1 MATYLSAVNSVLR
14 RLREREATSVNNSTY
29 TRLIGTFVNDAKREV
44 EDAWNWSHL
53 KNTIQVTT
61 EQGVFRCSLTGSTR
75 RFRLINDYLGRP
87 AVFNDTDDVYLQKSP
102 STRWMS
108 RQLNH
113 DDVTEN
119 QPQWFEFNGFD
130 DDGDVIVDLYP
141 IPDKVYS
148 LNFDLIL
155 PQEELAV
162 DGSDD
167 STQIKCP
174 VEPIIF
180 GAWSRAIYERGEDQ
194 GYLSDVAFVE
204 YRKALGD
211 AISWDTVNTSDE
223 PNFFVV

>member
-14 RLREREATSVNNSTY
+14 RLREREASSVNNNAY

-44 EDAWNWSHL
+44 EDAWNWTHL
-53 KNTIQVTT
+53 KNTIQVST
-61 EQGVFRCSLTGSTR
+61 EQGAFRYSLTGSTR
-75 RFRLINDYLGRP
+75 RFRLVKDYLGRA
-87 AVFNDTDDVYLQKSP
+87 AVFNDTEDVFLQKSP

-141 IPDKVYS
+141 IPDKEYS
-148 LNFDLIL
+148 LNFDVII
-155 PQEELAV
+155 PQDDLATN
-162 DGSDD
+162 GDD
-167 STQIKCP
+167 DLTEIQCP
-174 VEPIIF
+174 IQPIIF

-194 GYLSDVAFVE
+194 GYLSDLAFKE
-204 YRKALGD
+204 FQTALGD
-211 AISWDTVNTSDE
+211 AISWDAENSSDE
-223 PNFFVV
+223 PNWYVV

>member
-14 RLREREATSVNNSTY
+14 RLREREATSVNNSNY

-44 EDAWNWSHL
+44 EDAWNWTHL
-53 KNTIQVTT
+53 KNTIQIDT
-61 EQGVFRCSLTGSTR
+61 EQGVFRYSLTGSTR
-75 RFRLINDYLGRP
+75 RFRLIYDYLNRP
-87 AVFNDTDDVYLQKSP
+87 AVFNDTEDVFLQKSP

-130 DDGDVIVDLYP
+130 NDGDVIVDLYP
-141 IPDKVYS
+141 IPDKAYS
-148 LNFDLIL
+148 INFDIII
-155 PQEELAV
+155 PQENLEV

-167 STQIKCP
+167 NTQIQCP

-194 GYLSDVAFVE
+194 GYLSDVAFRE
-204 YRKALGD
+204 FQTALAD

>member
-44 EDAWNWSHL
+44 EDAWNWTHL
-53 KNTIQVTT
+53 KNTIQVAT
-61 EQGVFRCSLTGSTR
+61 EQGVFRYSLTGSTR

-87 AVFNDTDDVYLQKSP
+87 AVFNDTEDVYLKKSP

-119 QPQWFEFNGFD
+119 QPQWFEFNGFTS
-130 DDGDVIVDLYP
+130 DGDVVVDFYP
-141 IPDKVYS
+141 IPDKAYS
-148 LNFDLIL
+148 INFDLII
-155 PQEELAV
+155 PQDDFAV

-167 STQIKCP
+167 STTIACP

-194 GYLSDVAFVE
+194 GYLSDVAFTE
-204 YRKALGD
+204 YRKAIGD

>member
-14 RLREREATSVNNSTY
+14 RLREREASSVDNNAY
-29 TRLIGTFVNDAKREV
+29 TRLVGTFVNDAKREV
-44 EDAWNWSHL
+44 EDAWNWTHL

-61 EQGVFRCSLTGSTR
+61 EQGVFRYSLTGSTR
-75 RFRLINDYLGRP
+75 RFRLVKDYLGRA
-87 AVFNDTDDVYLQKSP
+87 AVFNDTEDVFLQKSP

-141 IPDKVYS
+141 IPDKEYS
-148 LNFDLIL
+148 LNFDVII
-155 PQEELAV
+155 PQDDLATNG
-162 DGSDD
+162 DDD
-167 STQIKCP
+167 STQIQCP
-174 VEPIIF
+174 IQPIIF

-194 GYLSDVAFVE
+194 GYLSDLAFKE
-204 YRKALGD
+204 FQTALGD
-211 AISWDTVNTSDE
+211 AISWDAENSSDE
-223 PNFFVV
+223 PNWYVV

>member
-1 MATYLSAVNSVLR
+1 MATYLSVVNSVLR
-14 RLREREATSVNNSTY
+14 RLREREATSVNNSAY
-29 TRLIGTFVNDAKREV
+29 TRLIGTLVNDAKREV
-44 EDAWNWSHL
+44 EDAWNWTHL
-53 KNTIQVTT
+53 KNTIRVTT
-61 EQGVFRCSLTGSTR
+61 EQGIFRYSLTGSTR

-87 AVFNDTDDVYLQKSP
+87 AVFNDTEDVYLQKSP

-130 DDGDVIVDLYP
+130 NEGDVVVDLYP
-141 IPDKVYS
+141 IPDKAYS
-148 LNFDLIL
+148 LNFDVII
-155 PQEELAV
+155 PQEDFSV
-162 DGSDD
+162 NGDDD
-167 STQIKCP
+167 STEIFCP
-174 VEPIIF
+174 SQPIVF

-194 GYLSDVAFVE
+194 GYLSDVA
-204 YRKALGD
+204 YREFRNALAD

>member
-14 RLREREATSVNNSTY
+14 RLREREATSVNNSSY

-44 EDAWNWSHL
+44 EDAWNWTHL
-53 KNTIQVTT
+53 KSSIQLTTIP
-61 EQGVFRCSLTGSTR
+61 GFFRYELNGSGH
-75 RFRLINDYLGRP
+75 RFRLIYDYLGRP
-87 AVFNDTDDVYLQKSP
+87 GVFNDTEDVYLQKSP

-119 QPQWFEFNGFD
+119 QPQWFEFNGFTSD
-130 DDGDVIVDLYP
+130 QDAVVDFYP
-141 IPDKVYS
+141 IPDKGYS
-148 LNFDLIL
+148 INFDVVI
-155 PQEELAV
+155 PQDDFSV

-167 STQIKCP
+167 ATVIACP
-174 VEPIIF
+174 VQPIIF

-194 GYLSDVAFVE
+194 GYLSDVA
-204 YRKALGD
+204 YREFQTALGD